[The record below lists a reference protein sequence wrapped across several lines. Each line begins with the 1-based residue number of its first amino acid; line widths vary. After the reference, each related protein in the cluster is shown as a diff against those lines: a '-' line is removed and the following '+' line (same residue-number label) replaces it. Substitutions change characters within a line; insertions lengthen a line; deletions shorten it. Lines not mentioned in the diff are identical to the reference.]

1 MPFFSPKT
9 WKQRIV
15 EFPGRRRLD
24 DTSSADV
31 YDVSR
36 AEGTVTQEGDGF
48 TAANMNDLEQR
59 INNAVNDVAGL
70 SADEYD
76 PNATYSSGD
85 LRIHDNILHKAN
97 QDISVAEPW
106 TPAHWD
112 ATTIAAELKA
122 QAEDISDLNSRIKFQ
137 DVSIGRSI
145 DSQTE
150 NFYTGVSINIPAKSF
165 YSITAKAIFSNNPA
179 LWVGIG
185 DSSSEVA
192 RCYDNANTGLNH
204 ASCSTS
210 GYTGDAG
217 VTLYVW
223 AKYTGSGKNNINIKG
238 YYITVDS

>member
-85 LRIHDNILHKAN
+85 LRIHDNILHIAN
-97 QDISVAEPW
+97 QDISVAETW
-106 TPAHWD
+106 TPDHWD
-112 ATTIAAELKA
+112 PTTLAAEFSAVNSRIQLDAIEISISKGSAVASSAYRVGDLIVFSVAFNVATTINE
-122 QAEDISDLNSRIKFQ
+122 N
-137 DVSIGRSI
+137 
-145 DSQTE
+145 E
-150 NFYTGVSINIPAKSF
+150 NFIQFSGISAKSRF
-165 YSITAKAIFSNNPA
+165 DFAIRNSSTTVGDGVLLAGTNGIIANSISLNP
-179 LWVGIG
+179 GG
-185 DSSSEVA
+185 
-192 RCYDNANTGLNH
+192 YF
-204 ASCSTS
+204 CS
-210 GYTGDAG
+210 GAF
-217 VTLYVW
+217 VV
-223 AKYTGSGKNNINIKG
+223 N
-238 YYITVDS
+238 

>member
-122 QAEDISDLNSRIKFQ
+122 QAEDISDLNS
-137 DVSIGRSI
+137 SIETLEIDKLSI
-145 DSQTE
+145 VNVNYTNADQYRGDGYRAIYGEIRQNLGYAFGLEYQYTAGGAHYGAQMIISYYDGIRRRQLSE
-150 NFYTGVSINIPAKSF
+150 NVWSEW
-165 YSITAKAIFSNNPA
+165 KAIS
-179 LWVGIG
+179 
-185 DSSSEVA
+185 
-192 RCYDNANTGLNH
+192 
-204 ASCSTS
+204 
-210 GYTGDAG
+210 
-217 VTLYVW
+217 
-223 AKYTGSGKNNINIKG
+223 
-238 YYITVDS
+238 

>member
-85 LRIHDNILHKAN
+85 LRIHDNILHKAK
-97 QDISVAEPW
+97 QDISVAETW
-106 TPAHWD
+106 TPDHWEL
-112 ATTIAAELKA
+112 TTLAAELSAVNSSIVVNEFLKT
-122 QAEDISDLNSRIKFQ
+122 QDILESVQSYVTFN
-137 DVSIGRSI
+137 
-145 DSQTE
+145 E
-150 NFYTGVSINIPAKSF
+150 EMIPDG
-165 YSITAKAIFSNNPA
+165 YSVITAWCTSEHPSSVLCGSPYVEKNRAIAPYIANQPEQGEKFHLYIA
-179 LWVGIG
+179 LKR
-185 DSSSEVA
+185 S
-192 RCYDNANTGLNH
+192 
-204 ASCSTS
+204 
-210 GYTGDAG
+210 
-217 VTLYVW
+217 
-223 AKYTGSGKNNINIKG
+223 
-238 YYITVDS
+238 

>member
-97 QDISVAEPW
+97 QDISVPEPW
-106 TPAHWD
+106 TPDHWD
-112 ATTIAAELKA
+112 PTTLAAEFSALNSSLKMTTQNLAEGVFVYYNDYMVTVRFYMTSKTYTADTWNTIAVIP
-122 QAEDISDLNSRIKFQ
+122 EDLRPASVLTFTALNNNVSTDATNTPVWCRVTTDGNLQIYVFSDRAS
-137 DVSIGRSI
+137 VAPV
-145 DSQTE
+145 
-150 NFYTGVSINIPAKSF
+150 GVMS
-165 YSITAKAIFSNNPA
+165 
-179 LWVGIG
+179 
-185 DSSSEVA
+185 
-192 RCYDNANTGLNH
+192 
-204 ASCSTS
+204 
-210 GYTGDAG
+210 
-217 VTLYVW
+217 YV
-223 AKYTGSGKNNINIKG
+223 I
-238 YYITVDS
+238 

>member
-48 TAANMNDLEQR
+48 TASNMNDLEQR

-85 LRIHDNILHKAN
+85 LRIHDNILHKAK
-97 QDISVAEPW
+97 QDISVAETW
-106 TPAHWD
+106 TPDHWD
-112 ATTIAAELKA
+112 PTTLAAELSSLSSSLSTV
-122 QAEDISDLNSRIKFQ
+122 ITTDLNNIKTHICGYAT
-137 DVSIGRSI
+137 SNTPNRPN
-145 DSQTE
+145 SQNGYFE
-150 NFYTGVSINIPAKSF
+150 CF
-165 YSITAKAIFSNNPA
+165 
-179 LWVGIG
+179 
-185 DSSSEVA
+185 
-192 RCYDNANTGLNH
+192 
-204 ASCSTS
+204 TS
-210 GYTGDAG
+210 GESDPSIVFQRYTAYGTHNVYIRWLERGSSWGDWI
-217 VTLYVW
+217 L
-223 AKYTGSGKNNINIKG
+223 
-238 YYITVDS
+238 DE

>member
-36 AEGTVTQEGDGF
+36 AEGTVIQEGDGF
-48 TAANMNDLEQR
+48 TATNMNDLEQR

-85 LRIHDNILHKAN
+85 LRIHDNILYNAN

-112 ATTIAAELKA
+112 QTTVAAELSA
-122 QAEDISDLNSRIKFQ
+122 VNSRTTFAEYSNVDLNMVNEYCF
-137 DVSIGRSI
+137 VVI
-145 DSQTE
+145 DSNSESYNAPSVGRYLCTPQAIGFQIGIDMNAG
-150 NFYTGVSINIPAKSF
+150 NFYARGHNWGGFSDWRSF
-165 YSITAKAIFSNNPA
+165 SFS
-179 LWVGIG
+179 
-185 DSSSEVA
+185 
-192 RCYDNANTGLNH
+192 
-204 ASCSTS
+204 
-210 GYTGDAG
+210 
-217 VTLYVW
+217 
-223 AKYTGSGKNNINIKG
+223 
-238 YYITVDS
+238 

>member
-122 QAEDISDLNSRIKFQ
+122 QAEDISDLNSRGFLPNFENVIKLSFSA
-137 DVSIGRSI
+137 DETWTATEDCWVMGYLIYAS
-145 DSQTE
+145 SQGGHDT
-150 NFYTGVSINIPAKSF
+150 NITCNGKIIASCYNSASNAYSPVCIPLKKGTTIITGVSGGYVMQA
-165 YSITAKAIFSNNPA
+165 Y
-179 LWVGIG
+179 
-185 DSSSEVA
+185 
-192 RCYDNANTGLNH
+192 GL
-204 ASCSTS
+204 
-210 GYTGDAG
+210 
-217 VTLYVW
+217 
-223 AKYTGSGKNNINIKG
+223 
-238 YYITVDS
+238 

>member
-1 MPFFSPKT
+1 MAFFSPKT

-24 DTSSADV
+24 DTSTADV

-36 AEGTVTQEGDGF
+36 AEGIVTQEGDGF
-48 TAANMNDLEQR
+48 TAVNMNDLEQR

-85 LRIHDNILHKAN
+85 LRIHDNILHKAS

-122 QAEDISDLNSRIKFQ
+122 QAEYISDLNS
-137 DVSIGRSI
+137 
-145 DSQTE
+145 
-150 NFYTGVSINIPAKSF
+150 SINS
-165 YSITAKAIFSNNPA
+165 KATYIY
-179 LWVGIG
+179 LD
-185 DSSSEVA
+185 DSSVVNDPIGVVKNRWSDIADGVYIADIMCGGRFCALVQRVNGGQYGAVYAIGYGIEQPA
-192 RCYDNANTGLNH
+192 YGRCIG
-204 ASCSTS
+204 
-210 GYTGDAG
+210 
-217 VTLYVW
+217 
-223 AKYTGSGKNNINIKG
+223 GSW
-238 YYITVDS
+238 S

>member
-97 QDISVAEPW
+97 QDISVAEAW

-122 QAEDISDLNSRIKFQ
+122 QAEDISDLNSSKQNTVIRAIEGDLNDLLSLAF
-137 DVSIGRSI
+137 G
-145 DSQTE
+145 
-150 NFYTGVSINIPAKSF
+150 YT
-165 YSITAKAIFSNNPA
+165 
-179 LWVGIG
+179 
-185 DSSSEVA
+185 SSSVTNKPPGVNNGYVEVLPEKGGDICLQ
-192 RCYDNANTGLNH
+192 RYTVYN
-204 ASCSTS
+204 SIIQYERWYTS
-210 GYTGDAG
+210 GAWGE
-217 VTLYVW
+217 W
-223 AKYTGSGKNNINIKG
+223 IKTRG
-238 YYITVDS
+238 

>member
-97 QDISVAEPW
+97 QDISVAEAW
-106 TPAHWD
+106 TPDHWD
-112 ATTIAAELKA
+112 PTTLAAELSA
-122 QAEDISDLNSRIKFQ
+122 VNSRTFP
-137 DVSIGRSI
+137 DPASGTAIGEV
-145 DSQTE
+145 DS
-150 NFYTGVSINIPAKSF
+150 YTAPSDGWLSLRLSGYNTNAQGIIECVDDNRIVGQSVYGPTGEWGVL
-165 YSITAKAIFSNNPA
+165 TAMLPVKKGKTYHYVI
-179 LWVGIG
+179 
-185 DSSSEVA
+185 
-192 RCYDNANTGLNH
+192 
-204 ASCSTS
+204 TS
-210 GYTGDAG
+210 GTFQGFYFFGNHEPA
-217 VTLYVW
+217 
-223 AKYTGSGKNNINIKG
+223 I
-238 YYITVDS
+238 

>member
-59 INNAVNDVAGL
+59 INNAVNDVACL

-122 QAEDISDLNSRIKFQ
+122 QAEDISDLNSSTPFVVSVTQEGTSGTIAVSSARVRNGVAYI
-137 DVSIGRSI
+137 DVEILAGAKGVNRLSIPSGFRPITSTAGI
-145 DSQTE
+145 FAAATISSDMGK
-150 NFYTGVSINIPAKSF
+150 GVSI
-165 YSITAKAIFSNNPA
+165 TAEGSTLTIW
-179 LWVGIG
+179 LQ
-185 DSSSEVA
+185 SEI
-192 RCYDNANTGLNH
+192 
-204 ASCSTS
+204 
-210 GYTGDAG
+210 AG
-217 VTLYVW
+217 KCLAHVSYLI
-223 AKYTGSGKNNINIKG
+223 S
-238 YYITVDS
+238 

>member
-106 TPAHWD
+106 TPDHWD
-112 ATTIAAELKA
+112 PTTLAAELSSLSSRTFPDPASGTAIGEVDSYTAPSDGWLSLRLSGYNTNA
-122 QAEDISDLNSRIKFQ
+122 QGIIECVDDNRIVGQ
-137 DVSIGRSI
+137 SVYGP
-145 DSQTE
+145 
-150 NFYTGVSINIPAKSF
+150 TGEWGVL
-165 YSITAKAIFSNNPA
+165 TAMLPVKKGKTYHYVI
-179 LWVGIG
+179 
-185 DSSSEVA
+185 
-192 RCYDNANTGLNH
+192 
-204 ASCSTS
+204 TS
-210 GYTGDAG
+210 GTFQGFYFFGNHEPA
-217 VTLYVW
+217 
-223 AKYTGSGKNNINIKG
+223 I
-238 YYITVDS
+238 

>member
-97 QDISVAEPW
+97 QDISVPEPW
-106 TPAHWD
+106 TPDHWD
-112 ATTIAAELKA
+112 PTTLAAELSA
-122 QAEDISDLNSRIKFQ
+122 VNSRTTFAEYSNVDLNMVNEYCF
-137 DVSIGRSI
+137 VVI
-145 DSQTE
+145 DSNSESYNAPSVGRYLCTPQAIGFQIGIDMNAG
-150 NFYTGVSINIPAKSF
+150 NFYARGHNWGNFSDWRSF
-165 YSITAKAIFSNNPA
+165 SFS
-179 LWVGIG
+179 
-185 DSSSEVA
+185 
-192 RCYDNANTGLNH
+192 
-204 ASCSTS
+204 
-210 GYTGDAG
+210 
-217 VTLYVW
+217 
-223 AKYTGSGKNNINIKG
+223 
-238 YYITVDS
+238 